1 MNRKTFLILIVLL
14 VVLGGA
20 GLLIRNGQIKDA
32 NSGGQG
38 AGQKVL
44 GDKFEV
50 NDVAHISLKQGT
62 NEVNLVKKDDLWRV
76 KERNNYPANFEG
88 IRDFLMKSRD
98 LKIVQKEEIG
108 ASQLPRL
115 ELSTGPGGLGVQVD
129 LKDKDDKSLKA
140 VTLGKKHMRKPQPE
154 TQAQFGDEGFPD
166 GRYVMVSSDTKNAL
180 LVAEPFSNVEPKP
193 DQWLNKTFFKI
204 EKPKTIAVEFPN
216 STNSWNISKDTEA
229 GEWKLADL
237 KAGEQLD
244 SAKVG
249 GVSSPF
255 ASASFNDVKID
266 AKPEELGLDK
276 PTIITVNTFNDFTYV
291 LKVGKKS
298 GDDYPVILSVSANI
312 PKGRTPVKDE
322 KPEDKE
328 KNEKAFKDK
337 QKQLEDHLKQ
347 EKAFEGWTYLVPS
360 WTVDSVL
367 KERKDLM
374 VEKKDEKAK
383 DSAAASDPGTAASLP
398 PLSPEVK

>member
-20 GLLIRNGQIKDA
+20 GLLVRNSKIKDA
-32 NSGGQG
+32 NSGEQG
-38 AGQKVL
+38 SGQKVL
-44 GDKFEV
+44 GDKFDV
-50 NDVAHISLKQGT
+50 NAVAHISLKQGS
-62 NEVNLVKKDDLWRV
+62 NEVNLVRKDDLWRV

-115 ELSTGPGGLGVQVD
+115 ELSTGPGASGVLVD
-129 LKDKDDKSLKA
+129 FKDKDDKSLKII
-140 VTLGKKHMRKPQPE
+140 TLGKKHMRKPQAE

-166 GRYVMVSSDTKNAL
+166 GRYVMVSTDTKNAL
-180 LVAEPFSNVEPKP
+180 LVAEPFGNVEPKP

-216 STNSWNISKDTEA
+216 GTNSWKISKDTEA
-229 GEWKLADL
+229 GEWKLTDL

-255 ASASFNDVKID
+255 ASASFNDVKVD

-276 PTIITVNTFNDFTYV
+276 PTTITVNTFDDFTYV
-291 LKVGKKS
+291 VKVGKKS
-298 GDDYPVILSVSANI
+298 GDDYPVTLSVSANI
-312 PKGRTPVKDE
+312 PEERTPAKDE
-322 KPEDKE
+322 KAEDKE
-328 KNEKAFKDK
+328 KNEKAFKEK
-337 QKQLEDHLKQ
+337 QKQLEEHLKQ
-347 EKAFEGWTYLVPS
+347 EKTFEGWTYLVPS

-383 DSAAASDPGTAASLP
+383 DSAATTDPGAAASLP